1 MKYLI
6 TAIMMFAAMN
16 QLSAQTI
23 INDSPTENRA
33 YLRVGIE
40 PTTMITFGYQRNFNV
55 GFLNRNVTSY
65 AEWGTSMVRFG
76 FSNSELKIGGILLV
90 FEKGSFKV
98 VNNLSLSAGSVTTK
112 NFDSKK
118 FAAGDEVAVGFYKM
132 SWFIATTVEYE
143 KIYLNRIE
151 HSEFYR
157 TTYYEDAEDGWYKGA
172 GGMFQFGIEGGGT
185 IKGKYDIHLE
195 IKMPFTEKFN
205 SYGGSP
211 FHVNLGLGYRF

>member
-6 TAIMMFAAMN
+6 TIIVLLAAIN
-16 QLSAQTI
+16 QLSAQTM

-55 GFLNRNVTSY
+55 GLLNRIVTSY
-65 AEWGTSMVRFG
+65 AEWGTSMYRFS
-76 FSNSELKIGGILLV
+76 FNNSELKLGAILVLI
-90 FEKGSFKV
+90 EKGIFKV
-98 VNNLSLSAGSVTTK
+98 VNNLNLSAGSVTTH

-118 FAAGDEVAVGFYKM
+118 FAAGDEVAAGFYKQ

-151 HSEFYR
+151 HTEFFR

-172 GGMFQFGIEGGGT
+172 GGMFQVGVEGGGT
-185 IKGKYDIHLE
+185 IREKYDIHLE
-195 IKMPFTEKFN
+195 IKLPVTERFN

-211 FHVNLGLGYRF
+211 LHLNLGLGYRF